1 MPTHPTPRRRELL
14 LETMAQC
21 LLRMV
26 ESTTVAAGIDA
37 LVGFLQGLPI
47 TWHTV
52 DVFAEGRL
60 QKHLASFRCP
70 RGFAAFV
77 TRLGF
82 AKRPDGTYQG
92 SFADSTLLLVKA
104 AGSAD
109 RDRCLVCAIG
119 LPKNSS
125 LNDGAVLGCMA
136 GLIHEALSRVLW
148 FERQARADAALRM
161 IVEQDTDYVAV
172 FDTSGNPLVQ
182 HSPTGD
188 DALPAPLLT
197 AAAHA
202 ARRRSKSTQAPAI
215 SVGDEVYDATSRWI
229 TTGPPFDSRYLI
241 VRIKRRRTAPIAV
254 VEQLKNYGFSRRE
267 SQIAELVFS
276 GKTNR
281 LIADALFISLDTVKT
296 HCRHIFGKM
305 GIARRTEF
313 LRVLGESPHQYVDSA
328 DHPVRDQ

>member
-1 MPTHPTPRRRELL
+1 VGARGRWWCER
-14 LETMAQC
+14 
-21 LLRMV
+21 
-26 ESTTVAAGIDA
+26 AALA
-37 LVGFLQGLPI
+37 P
-47 TWHTV
+47 
-52 DVFAEGRL
+52 GRSRP
-60 QKHLASFRCP
+60 APFRCP

-104 AGSAD
+104 GGAAD
-109 RDRCLVCAIG
+109 SDRCLVCAIG
-119 LPKNSS
+119 LPKNSP
-125 LNDGAVLGCMA
+125 LNDGAVFGCMA

-161 IVEQDTDYVAV
+161 VVEQDADYMAV
-172 FDTSGNPLVQ
+172 FDTSGNALDQ
-182 HSPTGD
+182 HSPNGEG
-188 DALPAPLLT
+188 AVPAPLLT
-197 AAAHA
+197 AATHT
-202 ARRRSKSTQAPAI
+202 ARRRSRSTHAPAI
-215 SVGDEVYDATSRWI
+215 ALGDEVYDTSSRWI

-241 VRIKRRRTAPIAV
+241 VRMKRRRAAPVAV
-254 VEQLKNYGFSRRE
+254 VEQLKNYGLSRRE

-313 LRVLGESPHQYVDSA
+313 LRVLGESPHHQYVDPP